1 MLQNGVC
8 FSNLIG
14 IIFCY
19 LIRWNRINA
28 KTETDGQPTLV
39 ANYFHLDPKV
49 DEVNVSFKSIP
60 TLQQLNERFN
70 V

>member
-1 MLQNGVC
+1 MLQMVYI
-8 FSNLIG
+8 FQTELVLIFVYF
-14 IIFCY
+14 IS
-19 LIRWNRINA
+19 WNRINA
-28 KTETDGQPTLV
+28 KTETDDQPNLV